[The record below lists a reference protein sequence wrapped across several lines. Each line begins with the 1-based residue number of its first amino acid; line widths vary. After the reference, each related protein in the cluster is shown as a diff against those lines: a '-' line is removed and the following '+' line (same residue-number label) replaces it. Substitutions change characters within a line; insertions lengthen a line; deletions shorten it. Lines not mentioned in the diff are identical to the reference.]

1 MVLVSHKAVKTGQVL
16 VKKSDKDYDFE
27 WKYIE
32 DIINISEI
40 RQKLEEY
47 DKQPLF
53 LFWDSDGNPTMIMI
67 ITNKKKSGSLIE
79 PLQYFN
85 KIYLANLVLFHN

>member
-1 MVLVSHKAVKTGQVL
+1 MCVVHDCMYRSPDFFEQGPRGIGLPQGGKTGQVL

-53 LFWDSDGNPTMIMI
+53 LFWDSDGNPD
-67 ITNKKKSGSLIE
+67 NDNDNNE
-79 PLQYFN
+79 N
-85 KIYLANLVLFHN
+85 NE